1 MEIVAAAVAAHTFAD
16 EAAAAADAK
25 EDNSFDFDL
34 HDSVVAGAAY
44 DVSFVVH
51 RHHLPM
57 VNLHRLYSQH
67 SHLDTVAI
75 SHYSLSV
82 LLIHHLTVSCY
93 DVHCKNVD
101 DYIF

>member
-1 MEIVAAAVAAHTFAD
+1 MVVVAAHTFAD
-16 EAAAAADAK
+16 EAAAAADVK

-34 HDSVVAGAAY
+34 HDSVVADAAY

-57 VNLHRLYSQH
+57 ANFRRLYSQH

-75 SHYSLSV
+75 SYYSLSV
-82 LLIHHLTVSCY
+82 LMIHHLAVSCY
-93 DVHCKNVD
+93 DVNCKNVD
-101 DYIF
+101 D

>member
-1 MEIVAAAVAAHTFAD
+1 MAVVAAHTFAD
-16 EAAAAADAK
+16 EAAAAAADVK

-34 HDSVVAGAAY
+34 HDSVVVGAAY

-67 SHLDTVAI
+67 SHLDTAAI
-75 SHYSLSV
+75 SSHSLSV
-82 LLIHHLTVSCY
+82 LLIHHLAVSCY
-93 DVHCKNVD
+93 DVYCKYFD
-101 DYIF
+101 DTIFF